1 MKTTLKM
8 TVVFAAVAAVAMG
21 IVGCGGEQKGAENA
35 VGAPAAPTGEA
46 TAAPTGEATA
56 APTAAP
62 AAQ

>member
-1 MKTTLKM
+1 MMTLKVK
-8 TVVFAAVAAVAMG
+8 TVVLAALAAVAMG
-21 IVGCGGEQKGAENA
+21 VLGCGSGTASGSTP
-35 VGAPAAPTGEA
+35 PAATGEP

>member
-8 TVVFAAVAAVAMG
+8 TVMFAAVAAVAMG
-21 IVGCGGEQKGAENA
+21 VLGCGSGQASGS
-35 VGAPAAPTGEA
+35 APPAPTGEA

>member
-1 MKTTLKM
+1 
-8 TVVFAAVAAVAMG
+8 VVFAAVAAVAMG
-21 IVGCGGEQKGAENA
+21 IVGCGGDQKGAENA
-35 VGAPAAPTGEA
+35 SGATAAPTGEA